1 MARARIIEIRAAGA
15 FVLLDNDE
23 KAWLP
28 GPELSPHYIFS
39 KKLYL
44 QDLCS
49 VGQELE
55 VVVYGRGF
63 GEKHKLV
70 SHVRF
75 AHDPWNKVKTWKY
88 GDAKEMIVHSVT
100 SSRAYGMIEPGI
112 EAFVELADIT
122 ESAPFPRS
130 WRHFKTI
137 SVGDVLAGVVNPAKI
152 DQQNRLVKLNAAAY
166 FKNLQSIP
174 EFLPVRHKDLADT
187 AEKSDT
193 GDHTPH
199 DWQIPAS
206 FEIHRIL
213 LVDDAQIFLDEMKA
227 YFDDS
232 GIKTEPFSRK
242 GVALRFL
249 ARPDCPDFDLAI
261 LDVNLD
267 GDEPH
272 AGFEVARAV
281 AQSQPH
287 CRIIMTT
294 GGDIEPEK
302 VTPIAG
308 DLSISGILLKPFGV
322 EELNRAFYRAFTEK
336 PGKMEEFFL
345 QTRDRPEKPAAQPRE
360 KRSILSAV
368 KYLKNQIQ
376 AETVVL
382 FSIHPLS
389 YDVRIEAFDGIQENR
404 LREDISRLRF
414 SPVKDVAID
423 KEIIFDSKISHT
435 PRSAKHRWLA
445 KALEYESCFG
455 FPVDIDLERKYGL
468 FAFHGNPDHFNDMD
482 RFKVKATADRI
493 AQVLEIQKL
502 EETIRSERPFYLA
515 GKTYGSMAHDLM
527 NALNREF
534 GLVQVL
540 KLLEDKS
547 LIEAAGIQA
556 IKDQIEKVRD
566 ELNRARRIAETFRR
580 MSRSQHEAETEV
592 DVVKMI
598 DRVTGVMKREIEA
611 LNTTIRVSG
620 GDQAGQVQTRVGKIK
635 ETGLE
640 QVFTNLLLNAGQ
652 QILRFSFVR
661 EKGYILVDWAVVQQ
675 DDRDWLQVLIH
686 DSGPGIHTRDFEV
699 IFDKGYTTKED
710 GCGMGLDICRD
721 IVTQAGGRIRVLKS
735 ILFCGTTFEVLLPLT
750 NREVQK

>member
-1 MARARIIEIRAAGA
+1 MARARVIEIRAAGA

-28 GPELSPHYIFS
+28 GPEISSRYTFS
-39 KKLYL
+39 KKLHL
-44 QDLCS
+44 QDLCA

-63 GEKHKLV
+63 GEKHNLV
-70 SHVRF
+70 SHIRF

-88 GDAKEMIVHSVT
+88 GEAKEMIVHSVT

-112 EAFVELADIT
+112 EAFVELADIY

-166 FKNLQSIP
+166 FKNLQNVP
-174 EFLPVRHKDLADT
+174 EFLPVRHKDLVDA
-187 AEKSDT
+187 AEKSET
-193 GDHTPH
+193 GAHSPKN
-199 DWQIPAS
+199 WQIPAS
-206 FEIHRIL
+206 FEIHRLL

-232 GIKTEPFSRK
+232 GIKTDPFPLK
-242 GVALRFL
+242 KTALQFL
-249 ARPDCPDFDLAI
+249 AQPDCPDFDFAI

-267 GDEPH
+267 GDESH
-272 AGFEVARAV
+272 AGFEVAQAV
-281 AQSQPH
+281 AQSQPR

-302 VTPIAG
+302 VTPFAG
-308 DLSISGILLKPFGV
+308 DLTISGILLKPFGV
-322 EELNRAFYRAFTEK
+322 EELNRTIYRAFTEK
-336 PGKMEEFFL
+336 PGKMEEFFF
-345 QTRDRPEKPAAQPRE
+345 QSSGNPQKPASQPRE

-376 AETVVL
+376 AETVAL

-389 YDVRIEAFDGIQENR
+389 YEVRIEAFDGIRENR
-404 LREDISRLRF
+404 LQEEICRLRF

-423 KEIIFDSKISHT
+423 KEVIFEGKISHT
-435 PRSAKHRWLA
+435 SRSAKHRWLA
-445 KALEYESCFG
+445 KALEYESCLA
-455 FPVDIDLERKYGL
+455 FPVDIDLEREYSL
-468 FAFHGNPDHFNDMD
+468 FAFHGNPEHFNDMD

-493 AQVLEIQKL
+493 AQALEIQKL

-540 KLLEDKS
+540 KLLEDKR
-547 LIEAAGIQA
+547 LIEAAGIRE
-556 IKDQIEKVRD
+556 IKDQLEKVRE
-566 ELNRARRIAETFRR
+566 ELNRARRIVETFRR

-592 DVVKMI
+592 DVVNMI
-598 DRVTGVMKREIEA
+598 DRVAGLMKKEA
-611 LNTTIRVSG
+611 DAFNTIIRLAG
-620 GDQAGQVQTRVGKIK
+620 GDGGSQVKTRVNIK

-640 QVFTNLLLNAGQ
+640 QVFTNLFLNAGQ
-652 QILRFSFVR
+652 QVHRFSFVR
-661 EKGYILVDWAVVQQ
+661 GKGHIRVDWTVLHR

-686 DSGPGIHTRDFEV
+686 DSGPGIHARDFEV
-699 IFDKGYTTKED
+699 IFEKGYTTKED

-721 IVTQAGGRIRVLKS
+721 IVTQAGGQIRVLKS
-735 ILFCGTTFEVLLPLT
+735 ILFCGTTFEVLLPLN